1 MLICS
6 EGDKE
11 LLFTRGTGQFP
22 ASWTWS
28 DTQPAL
34 TTWTSEFNLDGLCGD
49 VNLVVTRTATDARR
63 ALFDTG
69 NEYLGTRRAGEFL
82 LSPLTTSGCMIDADL
97 RAAQSTIN
105 LSEANWQHP
114 ITVRAVEYRRC
125 NTRLHLKRAFIT
137 AHRYTSDLLMT
148 SYVAAQ
154 SIAGQMG

>member
-1 MLICS
+1 MLICL
-6 EGDKE
+6 EGDEE
-11 LLFTRGTGQFP
+11 LLFTRGTGQFS
-22 ASWTWS
+22 ASWTRS

-49 VNLVVTRTATDARR
+49 GNLVVTRAATDARR

-69 NEYLGTRRAGEFL
+69 NKYLGTRRASEFL

-97 RAAQSTIN
+97 RAAQSTVN

-114 ITVRAVEYRRC
+114 TTVRAVEYRRC